1 MLFIQES
8 PWLWFHE
15 TTLHFLSQD
24 LREQGKLTKIVSTGE
39 GKTEQPSQKKQ

>member
-15 TTLHFLSQD
+15 TTLFTEATTLTTQA
-24 LREQGKLTKIVSTGE
+24 REAMLETARRVLAVSSMTV
-39 GKTEQPSQKKQ
+39 